1 MEQKNEEG
9 LNKGI
14 EYFQQAIEKDPT
26 YALAYDGLADG
37 FIGLGTYF
45 VSPKEALS
53 RAKEAA
59 LKAVEL
65 DDKLA
70 EAHASLA
77 NIKARYD
84 WDWSGADKRHRG
96 PRQVEV
102 HRTKPNSHLPSAEA

>member
-1 MEQKNEEG
+1 LNEG
-9 LNKGI
+9 V
-14 EYFQQAIEKDPT
+14 EYFQQAIAKDPS
-26 YALAYDGLADG
+26 YALAYAGLADSHISLADLG
-37 FIGLGTYF
+37 FVTPREGY
-45 VSPKEALS
+45 P

-59 LKAVEL
+59 LKALEL